1 MSHRF
6 GTFMYIPHRK
16 SDVKSVHLTRRAIV
30 AATCLIV
37 GSLSLVIGLGVHALD
52 SSPTPSGL
60 ANENARLE
68 SELARMEGRV
78 VHLGQQLET
87 LLEREEELRLV
98 ADLPPV
104 PLAVQAVGVGGPGHA
119 GAEGA
124 LEAPVSS
131 DRKLNNRVGSV
142 STSLDVLLRR
152 SELVASSM
160 EDVGKAIAAKKAKFE
175 ATPSIWPTSG
185 FLTST
190 FSMARRHPI
199 FHDVRPHYGID
210 ISARRGAPVVATAA
224 GKVTRAGWENGHGNF
239 VEIEHG
245 NGLRTTYSHNSR
257 VLVKAGQRVKRGD
270 TIALVGST
278 GFSVAPH
285 VHYEVHENGSPI
297 DPLRYI
303 FPDAIAD

>member
-1 MSHRF
+1 MSNRF

-16 SDVKSVHLTRRAIV
+16 SDVKSVHLTRRALV
-30 AATCLIV
+30 ATSCLLI
-37 GSLSLVIGLGVHALD
+37 GFCSLLIGLGVYAFGGTTVRSD
-52 SSPTPSGL
+52 
-60 ANENARLE
+60 ENARLHG
-68 SELARMEGRV
+68 ELTRMEGQV
-78 VHLGQQLET
+78 AELGQQLET

-104 PLAVQAVGVGGPGHA
+104 PLAVQAVGVGGPGHSGVGAA
-119 GAEGA
+119 GVGA
-124 LEAPVSS
+124 AGVVTG

-160 EDVGKAIAAKKAKFE
+160 EDVGKAIASKKAKFE

-210 ISARRGAPVVATAA
+210 ISARRGAPIVATAA
-224 GKVTRAGWENGHGNF
+224 GTVRAAGWENGHGNF
-239 VEIEHG
+239 VEIDHG
-245 NGLRTTYSHNSR
+245 NGLETTYSHNSR
-257 VLVKAGQRVKRGD
+257 ILVKNGQRVKRGD
-270 TIALVGST
+270 TVALVGST

-285 VHYEVHENGSPI
+285 VHYEVHENGRPI
-297 DPLRYI
+297 DPLKYI